1 MRNWGD
7 AAKADLTAGRTT
19 AWTKGTTTTKLP
31 VFLPDR
37 WKFLWQ
43 SRMLEYCAD
52 HQSLHF
58 PFLVLFSPL
67 SSPPPLFW
75 GSGRGVGGG
84 GGGCGSA
91 LCLSTVAW
99 RLLFPLR
106 FDSYYQGFLFYWTV
120 AIWAQKNPFPIL
132 KTWLLLPLSKHVHYF
147 TSRIFSNYLGK
158 WLKNILQSFYSTKR
172 SS

>member
-1 MRNWGD
+1 MTTTKAAGWQMRNWGD

-67 SSPPPLFW
+67 SSPPPFF
-75 GSGRGVGGG
+75 GGRGGGLVGGG
-84 GGGCGSA
+84 GRLRVCAVPFYSCLTFTLSIEIWFLLSRISVLLNRSYMGSKE
-91 LCLSTVAW
+91 SVSDFKNVIVAAP
-99 RLLFPLR
+99 FKACA
-106 FDSYYQGFLFYWTV
+106 LFYV
-120 AIWAQKNPFPIL
+120 P
-132 KTWLLLPLSKHVHYF
+132 Y
-147 TSRIFSNYLGK
+147 IFELFGEMA
-158 WLKNILQSFYSTKR
+158 
-172 SS
+172 